1 MAGLVVSMV
10 SHVARA
16 KACLQSENGA
26 NATTYSLLVAFV
38 ASAVIGGASLFN
50 ALVC

>member
-10 SHVARA
+10 SFVARA
-16 KACLQSENGA
+16 KACRQSKNGA
-26 NATTYSLLVAFV
+26 NATAYPLLVAFL
-38 ASAVIGGASLFN
+38 ALAVIGGASLFN